1 MQTIDLISFL
11 QNYYGI
17 FHEKLTFD
25 KLTHEVVGKLFPFV
39 KACKKGYL
47 NLEDLKCGN
56 VIGVYD
62 KYKRVMF
69 YYNPHLY
76 LDKMNV
82 SEGKEESVK
91 EEKFISLENLDNL
104 SKDELLKIRR
114 DLRLSNH
121 RKESFLI
128 NKFIKRLKEKEPR
141 YYRERR
147 EKILIKESLNY
158 YD

>member
-17 FHEKLTFD
+17 FHEKLTFE

-39 KACKKGYL
+39 KVCKKGYL

-82 SEGKEESVK
+82 SCVK
-91 EEKFISLENLDNL
+91 DVDVQEEKFISLENLDNL

-114 DLRLSNH
+114 DLRLSNR

-141 YYRERR
+141 SYRERR
-147 EKILIKESLNY
+147 EKILIKESMNY